1 MAGYKQFL
9 MVPYKQTHVTFTFT
23 FTFTF
28 SESKLSRREGVR

>member
-23 FTFTF
+23 FTF

>member
-1 MAGYKQFL
+1 MAGCKQFL
-9 MVPYKQTHVTFTFT
+9 IVPYKQTHVTFT

>member
-9 MVPYKQTHVTFTFT
+9 IVPYKQTHVT

>member
-9 MVPYKQTHVTFTFT
+9 IVPYMQTHV
-23 FTFTF
+23 TFTF